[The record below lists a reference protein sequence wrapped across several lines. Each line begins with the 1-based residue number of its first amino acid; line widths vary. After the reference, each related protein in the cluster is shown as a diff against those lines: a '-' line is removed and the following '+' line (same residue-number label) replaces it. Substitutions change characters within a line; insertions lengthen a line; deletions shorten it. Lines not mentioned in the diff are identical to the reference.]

1 MKYPFLA
8 SFLVFC
14 AVFYFRNRKTDR
26 QRERNKKAYF
36 DLEAKANN
44 TRKQP
49 LDNLEYIKI
58 PYDEL
63 PTTICNEDSVICECL
78 SDLNDLMKDDIV
90 NFTGLTNTDLKL
102 QYGPANLPYLQK
114 CDMCYT
120 HLVRVLNDWATQLYK
135 LDYHSEAL
143 TVLEYAIKIKADI
156 SNIYFLA
163 ADIYIENGTPDKI
176 DNLFITAS
184 ELNSVIKDSIIR
196 TLKNKTGRDN

>member
-14 AVFYFRNRKTDR
+14 VIFYLRNKKTDM
-26 QRERNKKAYF
+26 QRERQRKEYF
-36 DLEAKANN
+36 ELEAKANN

-49 LDNLEYIKI
+49 LDNLNYINI
-58 PYDEL
+58 PFDSL
-63 PTTICNEDSVICECL
+63 PTTICTDDSVIKECL
-78 SDLNDLMKDDIV
+78 SDLENLCNEDIV

-114 CDMCYT
+114 CDLSFT
-120 HLVRVLNDWATQLYK
+120 HLVRVLNDWSAQLSK
-135 LDYHSEAL
+135 LGFNDDAL
-143 TVLEYAIKIKADI
+143 TVLEFAISIKADV

-163 ADIYIENGTPDKI
+163 ADIYIEKNTPEKI
-176 DNLFITAS
+176 DELISTAS
-184 ELNSVIKDSIIR
+184 QLNSIIRDSIIR